1 MGLERVVLAFEN
13 ENTSRKVRALLEG
26 AGLARGLICRTAA
39 EVRLLLGQQ
48 QIPRWSAATSCPTP
62 RRRSCFDLPAGRTMV
77 LVAPENLL
85 SLCGRSDGLV
95 TLSTPALP
103 QCSAGGSGAGAG
115 PGPERPG
122 WSVRPAGGG
131 RNSSAG
137 PRSGSWSS
145 GGWTRAGPPPAPAEK
160 HDLRTKAGGDRP
172 APPGAGGGTG
182 AVWIRRELA

>member
-48 QIPRWSAATSCPTP
+48 QIPTVVCGYKLPDATAEELF
-62 RRRSCFDLPAGRTMV
+62 FDLPAGRTMV

-95 TLSTPALP
+95 TLSTPLSRSVLLEGVERALGLA
-103 QCSAGGSGAGAG
+103 QSV
-115 PGPERPG
+115 RL
-122 WSVRPAGGG
+122 SVRPAG
-131 RNSSAG
+131 
-137 PRSGSWSS
+137 
-145 GGWTRAGPPPAPAEK
+145 EEE
-160 HDLRTKAGGDRP
+160 L
-172 APPGAGGGTG
+172 
-182 AVWIRRELA
+182 IRRAKEWLMEQRGMDEGQAHRLLQQRSMICGRKLAETARLLLEREAGLALYG